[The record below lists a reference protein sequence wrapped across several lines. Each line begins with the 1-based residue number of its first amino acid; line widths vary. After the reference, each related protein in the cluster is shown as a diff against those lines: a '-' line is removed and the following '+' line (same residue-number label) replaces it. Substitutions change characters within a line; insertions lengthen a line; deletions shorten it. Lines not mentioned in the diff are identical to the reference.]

1 MIITGLIGLHVES
14 RRRDNRSRRP
24 DRIEF
29 PGERTVSASK
39 KRQRAEGT
47 KINDGFR
54 QITRNERTRP
64 SPFPSYDPSLPLWKT
79 VRILIAARDYSLC
92 PLKMSESGT
101 TVQINVPFTF
111 ITFFFSR
118 SLSTFSDRSENTIS
132 PLR

>member
-64 SPFPSYDPSLPLWKT
+64 SPFPSYDPSPFEKL
-79 VRILIAARDYSLC
+79 
-92 PLKMSESGT
+92 SG
-101 TVQINVPFTF
+101 
-111 ITFFFSR
+111 S
-118 SLSTFSDRSENTIS
+118 
-132 PLR
+132 